1 MDATRVSRK
10 KKIAVIAVIVI
21 IFIVLG
27 LGEYYHSNT
36 HDGNMPVVTMSSD
49 GSFTYAMT
57 STFGD
62 GYPEERGTVIISVYD
77 GAVLLTV
84 CDLAESTMTDVPE
97 WASDGDGVS
106 FIYDDDPASTGIGS
120 KNSILNDTYQGENTT
135 TEFDGECIDV
145 CYYTKSVGD
154 IDCRYLADDCGT
166 IYEIVVSD
174 GADNAYRETFTLI
187 DKDTDQDIRQY

>member
-21 IFIVLG
+21 IFMMLG
-27 LGEYYHSNT
+27 VGEYYHSNK
-36 HDGNMPVVTMSSD
+36 HDGDMPIVTMSGD

-62 GYPEERGTVIISVYD
+62 ESPEERGTIVIIVYD
-77 GAVLLTV
+77 GTVLLM
-84 CDLAESTMTDVPE
+84 CDIAESTATDIPE

-106 FIYDDDPASTGIGS
+106 FECDDDPASTGIGS
-120 KNSILNDTYQGENTT
+120 KNSILNDTCQGENTT
-135 TEFDGECIDV
+135 TEFDGECVDV
-145 CYYTKSVGD
+145 CCYTKSIGD
-154 IDCRYLADDCGT
+154 VDCRYLADDCGT

-174 GADNAYRETFTLI
+174 GADSTYTETFTLI
-187 DKDTDQDIRQY
+187 DKDTDSDARQY